1 MDTLRLGA
9 WRVGFA
15 IEVRDKMDATPNNN
29 GIYSLQA
36 KVDSQVVH
44 SFSMDKIPFS
54 KSKFINAHIDYAH
67 KTATFKAIEF
77 VLEYQDGNY
86 PQFIKFQLTQDRCDI
101 IDSYKAG
108 DQVKV
113 HFSLRGRE
121 WNEKYFTNLNAWR
134 IEPMANSEPAPA
146 NDFPDFEEAGNSPS
160 GESAQEMKLEDFD
173 DLPF

>member
-1 MDTLRLGA
+1 MS
-9 WRVGFA
+9 FE
-15 IEVRDKMDATPNNN
+15 IE
-29 GIYSLQA
+29 GSLY
-36 KVDSQVVH
+36 KVFETES
-44 SFSMDKIPFS
+44 
-54 KSKFINAHIDYAH
+54 
-67 KTATFKAIEF
+67 KTATFKAREF